1 MFWLYFLA
9 TMIMDLSAMFFAKKF
24 VLTNN
29 YYWLVATIVGF
40 MIMGLLMIAMMKFK
54 DAAIVN
60 ILWSGGIAIGSVLLG
75 YYYFHEKLTLMQ
87 LVGIAVVIVGIV
99 FIELFKS

>member
-1 MFWLYFLA
+1 
-9 TMIMDLSAMFFAKKF
+9 
-24 VLTNN
+24 
-29 YYWLVATIVGF
+29 
-40 MIMGLLMIAMMKFK
+40 
-54 DAAIVN
+54 VN